1 MNAFHRFALGLLPLL
16 GTTGCVPG
24 CRVVPSQDDTAGTP
38 TETAVDSAG
47 ETGQDSGPADGG
59 AGDGGGT
66 DTGQPTGHA
75 CGTGSPD
82 GWQPPVHTVVVLV
95 TDGARI
101 DETLGDLTSSVNGE
115 ATADFWTDIRANLLP
130 QGTEV
135 LPGYATGATITAE
148 GHAEMLT
155 GRRIPQANFPSDW
168 GAGLYR
174 PEFTTLFEAV
184 RKARGT
190 DEDAVELV
198 SNTIHLCGHAWGLD
212 PDHGEDVGGV
222 FDFITDEDGLP
233 LDDDVGVIEAVQASM
248 ADHDVNFVLANLHQI
263 DRSGHYNTN
272 PNAYAENVKRVDTP
286 ISDFWNWIQSTPP
299 YADDT
304 VLVVVADHGR
314 HRWGTEE
321 DWRNHGDHC
330 VGCRQ
335 IPMFLIGPGVRA
347 GASVDTAV
355 TLQDLGATLG
365 WLLGVDLPEATGQV
379 ACELL
384 DNPPDDR
391 GRSGTQFAARSG
403 DLLAVQEWLD
413 DPWEKSRILVDG
425 EALST
430 DGAVHAEAPAVI
442 RGVDQDLA
450 CWREL
455 SFAPAPFDTIG
466 EWAWRGRCAQRG
478 KDGAWTDVGFPVSPV
493 QPYFRPS
500 LAVDS
505 GGRFWLAFADN
516 PNGNWEAPE
525 QVLRVLRKTQNGD
538 WEGADEGQATMA
550 LPLHPS
556 LVVKDDTAYVAITT
570 SEEQVDA
577 AAKKKG
583 RYTRHIEVY
592 RVEWPVGRSQSW
604 TRVFRTTTAF
614 EDAGDT
620 GMLSADFPWGRMT
633 RPALAFVGDTLALAF
648 VAHGAEGATV
658 AWATSEDGGE
668 TWSPPEAVDASRR
681 VYGHVTPAWDGDG
694 WLYWARS
701 GDGGPEVC
709 RARADS
715 PDPSCV
721 SVAGTAVED
730 LVVGT
735 GGVAVTARDAD
746 GAWSLVD
753 LSWTR

>member
-1 MNAFHRFALGLLPLL
+1 MRGQPCLQIIPVLLALAD
-16 GTTGCVPG
+16 TTGCAPG
-24 CRVVPSQDDTAGTP
+24 CRITP
-38 TETAVDSAG
+38 AVTDSGPNPGETAVDSAA
-47 ETGQDSGPADGG
+47 ETGQQ
-59 AGDGGGT
+59 GDGGGDSGG
-66 DTGQPTGHA
+66 DTSVPTGHA
-75 CGTGSPD
+75 CGTGSED
-82 GWQPPVHTVVVLV
+82 GWHPPVHTVVVLV

-115 ATADFWTDIRANLLP
+115 PTAGFWPDIRANLLT

-135 LPGYATGATITAE
+135 LPGYATGVTITAE
-148 GHAEMLT
+148 GHAELLA

-174 PEFTTLFEAV
+174 PEFPTLFEAV
-184 RKARGT
+184 RKARSTG
-190 DEDAVELV
+190 EDAVELV

-212 PDHGEDVGGV
+212 PDHGEDVGGA
-222 FDFITDEDGLP
+222 FDFVTDEDGLP
-233 LDDDVGVIEAVQASM
+233 LDDDVGVIDAVKARM
-248 ADHDVNFVLANLHQI
+248 AAADVQFVLANLHQI

-272 PNAYAENVKRVDTP
+272 PNAYADNVKKVDTP
-286 ISDFWNWIQSTPP
+286 ISDFWSWIQSTPP

-335 IPMFLIGPGVRA
+335 VPMFLIGPGIRE
-347 GASVDTAV
+347 GASVDAAV
-355 TLQDLGATLG
+355 TLEDLGATLA
-365 WLLGVDLPEATGQV
+365 WLLGVDLPTATGQV

-391 GRSGTQFAARSG
+391 GRSGTQFASRSG

-413 DPWEKSRILVDG
+413 DPWEKSRIVVDG

-430 DGAVHAEAPAVI
+430 EGAVHAEEPVVV
-442 RGVDQDLA
+442 RGPDRDLA

-466 EWAWRGRCAQRG
+466 EWAWRARCMQREP
-478 KDGAWTDVGFPVSPV
+478 DGAWSDVGFPISPV
-493 QPYFRPS
+493 EPYFHPA
-500 LAVDS
+500 LATDA

-525 QVLRVLRKTQNGD
+525 QVLRLLRKTQNGD
-538 WEGADEGQATMA
+538 WEGDDQGQATMA

-556 LVVKDDTAYVAITT
+556 LAVDGDTAWVAITT

-577 AAKKKG
+577 SEKKKG

-592 RVEWPVGRSQSW
+592 RVDWPVGHEQTW
-604 TRVFRTTTAF
+604 TRIFRTTTAF
-614 EDAGDT
+614 EAEGDT
-620 GMLSADFPWGRMT
+620 GMLSSAYPWGRMT
-633 RPALAFVGDTLALAF
+633 RPALAAEGDTLSLAF
-648 VAHGAEGATV
+648 VAYGAAGATV
-658 AWATSEDGGE
+658 AWARSEDQGV
-668 TWSPPEAVDASRR
+668 TWTEPEAVDASRR

-694 WLYWARS
+694 WLVWARS
-701 GDGGPEVC
+701 GSGGPEVC
-709 RARADS
+709 RARPDE
-715 PDPSCV
+715 PDPACV
-721 SVAGTAVED
+721 RVDAVAVED
-730 LVVGT
+730 IVVGSD
-735 GGVAVTARDAD
+735 GVAVTARDDA
-746 GAWSLVD
+746 GHWSLVD
-753 LSWTR
+753 VTWSR